1 MKISKEVYNGV
12 AIFVGISV
20 YFLLTNALGFANL
33 LFLRVLNVLF
43 VFYGV
48 NKTIQMN
55 LAEGKKTF
63 VDNAVSAII
72 TSLLGVAMSI
82 VGLAIYSY
90 MKGGT
95 NYVQSLSKSLLFGGN
110 PSVETYCMSLLF
122 EGVASAVIVSL
133 ITMLYYNSRFTAD

>member
-12 AIFVGISV
+12 AIFFGIGV
-20 YFLLTNALGFANL
+20 YFLVTNALGFANL
-33 LFLRVLNVLF
+33 AFLRLLNVLF

-48 NKTIQMN
+48 NKTILMN
-55 LAEGKKTF
+55 LDEGKKTF
-63 VDNAVSAII
+63 VSNAVSVLI
-72 TSLLGVAMSI
+72 TSLLGVALSI

-110 PSVETYCMSLLF
+110 PSVETYCISLLF

-133 ITMLYYNSRFTAD
+133 IAMLYYNSRFIAD